1 MNRIWLAVLL
11 CLLLAAC
18 GTQTQ
23 PQPET
28 RPEISVPPPPASQ
41 SGPHAPEDS
50 QEQRQEEEEP
60 YVRVI
65 AKQISKEFSTT
76 SMNEVEKAK
85 AAYEFVIRTT
95 HFAQPVGLEAWRVR
109 GGGAAPSYVET
120 RALSPLLFGLG
131 ACEDYAAALVVLLQ
145 SMGMEAQYLP
155 GLTISVAGEFV
166 DHAWVVAKVDGSW
179 YHLDPQ
185 LEDNVLKGDRL
196 TYRYFLKSDEFML
209 ADHRWGQNLIA
220 YGGLTPA
227 QMDEIR
233 SNYLAKT
240 CPISYQPQEPK
251 QIQKVQRPNRR
262 AVEQAAAEEI
272 RVYEQEHGPLD
283 PMPILDTPPVFGWAG
298 YGDPRY

>member
-1 MNRIWLAVLL
+1 MSRKWLVLL
-11 CLLLAAC
+11 LCMLLAAC
-18 GTQTQ
+18 GTQTK
-23 PQPET
+23 PQPE
-28 RPEISVPPPPASQ
+28 PQSEVLIPPPPPASQ
-41 SGPHAPEDS
+41 SQTEEAEPP
-50 QEQRQEEEEP
+50 QQQEEA
-60 YVRVI
+60 YVRVLAKEI
-65 AKQISKEFSTT
+65 AAEFSTS

-95 HFAQPVGLEAWRVR
+95 HFAQPVGLEVWRVR

-145 SMGMEAQYLP
+145 SMGIEAQYLP

-166 DHAWVVAKVDGSW
+166 DHAWVVAKVEGTW

-185 LEDNVLKGDRL
+185 LEDDVLKGNNL
-196 TYRYFLKSDEFML
+196 TYRYFLKSDEYMM

-227 QMDEIR
+227 QKDEIR
-233 SNYLAKT
+233 SGYLTKP

-251 QIQKVQRPNRR
+251 QIQKVQRANRG
-262 AVEQAAAEEI
+262 AVEQAVAAEMQA
-272 RVYEQEHGPLD
+272 YEQANGPLS
-283 PMPILDTPPVFGWAG
+283 PMPILDTPPLFGWAG